1 MLCWSEDVWSTHTAV
16 PAPGKLSIQ
25 YVYSTHS
32 TIIALIVNNL
42 CRQVVEK
49 HHFLTPDTPVLDRM
63 ELPSHMLRDSTT
75 TTTTSSCHSRPI
87 SRLDGPSTTPFTTQ
101 PVPSCNLDTVSME
114 MTCSTATAP
123 SGTKT
128 KSINDKLNF
137 LKQTL
142 THELSRMSSKNH
154 SDSQS
159 TGTAPPLAT
168 DTAQTTEQDTL
179 REVREKEAK
188 TEIPLTSKEGEERE
202 REGKEAERRENWEE
216 MGQDEAESDE
226 IESVHLMSCESSRD
240 KSTNS
245 VDTGKREKPTQTEG
259 DIGNDSRGSEGRGG
273 VSSESEIEV
282 LRAAD
287 GDPESFFSPETGVQ
301 PIHISPGE
309 LDFSHDVQCA
319 ASQLNNKIIFTV
331 TKDTMGT

>member
-1 MLCWSEDVWSTHTAV
+1 ML
-16 PAPGKLSIQ
+16 Q
-25 YVYSTHS
+25 
-32 TIIALIVNNL
+32 
-42 CRQVVEK
+42 
-49 HHFLTPDTPVLDRM
+49 
-63 ELPSHMLRDSTT
+63 DST

-87 SRLDGPSTTPFTTQ
+87 SRLDGPNTTPFTTQ

-114 MTCSTATAP
+114 MTCSTATAS

-159 TGTAPPLAT
+159 TGTTPPLAT

-179 REVREKEAK
+179 REVREKEAR
-188 TEIPLTSKEGEERE
+188 TEISLTSKEGEERE
-202 REGKEAERRENWEE
+202 REGKEAEGGENGEE

-226 IESVHLMSCESSRD
+226 IESVHLMSCETSRD

-245 VDTGKREKPTQTEG
+245 VDALDGGEREKPAQTEG
-259 DIGNDSRGSEGRGG
+259 GIGNDSRGSGGRRGE
-273 VSSESEIEV
+273 SSESEIEAPRV
-282 LRAAD
+282 AD

-301 PIHISPGE
+301 PVHISPGE
-309 LDFSHDVQCA
+309 LDFSHDVCCFPTEQ
-319 ASQLNNKIIFTV
+319 
-331 TKDTMGT
+331 

>member
-1 MLCWSEDVWSTHTAV
+1 MD
-16 PAPGKLSIQ
+16 
-25 YVYSTHS
+25 
-32 TIIALIVNNL
+32 
-42 CRQVVEK
+42 K
-49 HHFLTPDTPVLDRM
+49 HHFLTPDTPVLDTM

-75 TTTTSSCHSRPI
+75 TTTISSCHSRPI
-87 SRLDGPSTTPFTTQ
+87 SRLDGPSITPFTTQ
-101 PVPSCNLDTVSME
+101 PIPSCNLDTVSME

-142 THELSRMSSKNH
+142 THELSRMSSKNL

-159 TGTAPPLAT
+159 TGTTPPLAT

-179 REVREKEAK
+179 REVREKEAR
-188 TEIPLTSKEGEERE
+188 TEIRLASKKGEERE
-202 REGKEAERRENWEE
+202 REEKEAEGRENREE

-240 KSTNS
+240 KSANS
-245 VDTGKREKPTQTEG
+245 VDAQDGGEREKPAQTEG
-259 DIGNDSRGSEGRGG
+259 DIGNDSRGSGGRGG
-273 VSSESEIEV
+273 DSSESEMEV

-309 LDFSHDVQCA
+309 LDFSHVCCFPTEQ
-319 ASQLNNKIIFTV
+319 
-331 TKDTMGT
+331 